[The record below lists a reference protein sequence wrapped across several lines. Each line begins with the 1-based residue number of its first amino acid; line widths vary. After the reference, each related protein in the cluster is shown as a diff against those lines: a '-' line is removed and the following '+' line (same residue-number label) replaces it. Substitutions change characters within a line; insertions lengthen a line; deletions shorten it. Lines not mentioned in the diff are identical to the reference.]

1 MKEMDTMHDARAVDA
16 ADVAKLTDVAPALPS
31 RRSLLGLKP
40 ALTVAAGS
48 AALAA
53 CGPQPA
59 GAPKLETGRSGA
71 AAPAAS
77 SDASDELIY
86 MSATKLAGL
95 IRAGKVTASEAVE
108 AYIARQLA
116 VNDRLNAVVMNCYER
131 ARAEAKALD
140 ARAARGEWAG
150 PLHGVPM
157 TIKDSLDTEGVISTG
172 ATYGRQ
178 QYVPG
183 QDATV
188 VARLRAAGAILLGKT
203 NTPEFT
209 LGGLA
214 GISTASNLLYG
225 SSHNPYDLTRST
237 SGSSGGAGAIVAAG
251 GAAFDIGSDWGG
263 SIRGPSHNNGIA
275 GIKPTSVRVPR
286 TGHIVDYGGIFDL
299 WQQLGPMT
307 RRVEDLALITPIIAG
322 PDFHDVSC
330 APVPWAD
337 PAKVELKPLKVAYC
351 IDNGAVGRSATDEDT
366 RKTVRQ
372 AAQWLQAA
380 VAEVREDVPQAT
392 LMKLAE
398 ARRRLTTGDGWA
410 FYQRLADKWDTH
422 NISPSRKA
430 AMDKAKPASSAELI
444 EAWQQHDEAKSE
456 MLDWMQGYD
465 VFLCPVAGQPAQPI
479 DQEADPMAAG
489 SSGAVNGWPY
499 TGAFNS
505 TGWPVVVVRC
515 GSSADGKLPIGVQVI
530 AAPWREDLCLAV
542 AAYLESKSGGWRKP
556 PI

>member
-1 MKEMDTMHDARAVDA
+1 MENREPMHELRQHE
-16 ADVAKLTDVAPALPS
+16 ADDEAPRMPS
-31 RRSLLGLKP
+31 RRQLFQRGS
-40 ALTVAAGS
+40 AFAAAGA

-53 CGPQPA
+53 CGPKPA
-59 GAPKLETGRSGA
+59 TPPTLGGGAAPTGA
-71 AAPAAS
+71 AAAVPASGDS
-77 SDASDELIY
+77 SKEVIY

-95 IRAGKVTASEAVE
+95 IREGKVTASEAVE
-108 AYIARQLA
+108 AYIARQIE
-116 VNDRLNAVVMNCYER
+116 VNDRLNAVVMNCYAR

-140 ARAARGEWAG
+140 ERAKRGDWAG

-157 TIKDSLDTEGVISTG
+157 TIKDSLDAEGVISTG

-178 QYVPG
+178 QYVPER
-183 QDATV
+183 DATV
-188 VARLRAAGAILLGKT
+188 VARVRKAGAILLGKT

-209 LGGLA
+209 LGGLS

-286 TGHIVDYGGIFDL
+286 TGHIVDYGGMFDL

-322 PDFHDVSC
+322 PDFRDVSC
-330 APVPWAD
+330 APAPWLD
-337 PAKVELKPLKVAYC
+337 PAKVDLKVLRVAYC
-351 IDNGAVGRSATDEDT
+351 VDNGAIGRNATDEDT
-366 RKTVRQ
+366 KKTVRQ
-372 AAQWLQAA
+372 AALWLQASA
-380 VAEVREDVPQAT
+380 AGVQEAAPTQT
-392 LMKLAE
+392 MLKLAD
-398 ARRRLTTGDGWA
+398 ARRRMTMGDGWA
-410 FYQRLADKWDTH
+410 FYQRLADKWGTH
-422 NISPSRKA
+422 NISPSRKE
-430 AMDKAKPASSAELI
+430 AMAKAKPLSSADLI
-444 EAWQQHDEAKSE
+444 KAWQEHDAAKSE
-456 MLDWMQGYD
+456 MLEWMKGYD
-465 VFLCPVAGQPAQPI
+465 VFLCPVAGKAAQPI
-479 DQEADPMAAG
+479 DQEVDPAAAAAAAG
-489 SSGAVNGWPY
+489 GGPGNGWPY
-499 TGAFNS
+499 TGIFNS

-530 AAPWREDLCLAV
+530 AAPWREDICLAV
-542 AAYLESKSGGWRKP
+542 AAHLESKSGGWRKP